1 MLDETQD
8 SNQEEATNKV
18 FFGGLGFLVIVGAV
32 IYMVFG
38 RGQEVSEVPLG
49 QLPSKVV
56 TTTNGEEI
64 TNKQAQD
71 VDGKELLVEVGV
83 TGSNFAF
90 SQDTIIVRKGSKV
103 VVEFES
109 TEGFHDF
116 VIDEFS
122 ASTDQVRPGAKTSVE
137 FVVSEVG
144 EFEYYCSVGNHREL
158 GMVGTL
164 IVTE

>member
-90 SQDTIIVRKGSKV
+90 SQDTITVKKGSTV

-122 ASTDQVRPGAKTSVE
+122 VNTDQVRPRTKTSIE
-137 FVVSEVG
+137 FIASEVG